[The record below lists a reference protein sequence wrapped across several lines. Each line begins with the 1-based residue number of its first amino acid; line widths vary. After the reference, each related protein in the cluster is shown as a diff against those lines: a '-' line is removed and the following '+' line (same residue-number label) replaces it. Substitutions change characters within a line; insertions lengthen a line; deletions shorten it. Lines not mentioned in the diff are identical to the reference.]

1 MIKFYELRTAIQ
13 TLLKTLHPRV
23 FFQVAKENAVYP
35 YVVFDLP
42 NSVDSGTLENFVL
55 DVDVW
60 DVNTDTTVLETLIN
74 TIDEALHKR
83 TIVIDKK
90 MAFVIYREN
99 RLTLTDDEPSIRRRK
114 YIYQVRTYQKYYWEV
129 ELCRQ

>member
-1 MIKFYELRTAIQ
+1 MNKFSEIRTAIQ
-13 TLLKTLHPRV
+13 ALLKTLHPRV
-23 FFQVAKENAVYP
+23 FFQVAKKNAVYP

-55 DVDVW
+55 DIDVW
-60 DVNTDTTVLETLIN
+60 DNKTDTTALETLIN
-74 TIDEALHKR
+74 TIDEALHKK
-83 TIVIDKK
+83 TILLNDK

-114 YIYQVRTYQKYYWEV
+114 YTYQVRTYQKYN
-129 ELCRQ
+129 